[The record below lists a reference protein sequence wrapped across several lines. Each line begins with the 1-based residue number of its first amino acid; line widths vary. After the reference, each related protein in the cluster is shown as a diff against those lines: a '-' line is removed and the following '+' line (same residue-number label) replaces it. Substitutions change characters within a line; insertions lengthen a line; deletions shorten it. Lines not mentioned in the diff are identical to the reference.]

1 MASLVKTFKQDGDFE
16 ANNAAEEFL
25 RVAGF
30 SVGSMQ
36 RGDPRGIMFGD
47 YNISKWQNLREI
59 ERQSLHGQMLGRGRT
74 GPIMVEIFENAPQE
88 AKQSFHKTA
97 LARQHATQ

>member
-1 MASLVKTFKQDGDFE
+1 MTMASLVKTFNQPGDFD
-16 ANNAAEEFL
+16 ATNAAEEFL
-25 RVAGF
+25 RLAGF

-47 YNISKWQNLREI
+47 CDISKWRNLRET

-74 GPIMVEIFENAPQE
+74 GPIIVEIFENAPQE

-97 LARQHATQ
+97 LAL